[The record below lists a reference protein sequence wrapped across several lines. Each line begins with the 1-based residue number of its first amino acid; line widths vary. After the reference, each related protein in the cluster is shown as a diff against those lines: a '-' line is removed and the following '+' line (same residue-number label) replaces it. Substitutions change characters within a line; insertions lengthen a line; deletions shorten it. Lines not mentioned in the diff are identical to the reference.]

1 MKAQGHNRCPWYV
14 HPLKFTPSCLSGS
27 SPGLSCNTPRPDH
40 TCHANAGLVKPE
52 IPGPSQETT
61 MDTQSCSGFLVPIS
75 LKHSLK
81 IMPVRYL
88 EVQPGC

>member
-1 MKAQGHNRCPWYV
+1 
-14 HPLKFTPSCLSGS
+14 
-27 SPGLSCNTPRPDH
+27 
-40 TCHANAGLVKPE
+40 
-52 IPGPSQETT
+52 